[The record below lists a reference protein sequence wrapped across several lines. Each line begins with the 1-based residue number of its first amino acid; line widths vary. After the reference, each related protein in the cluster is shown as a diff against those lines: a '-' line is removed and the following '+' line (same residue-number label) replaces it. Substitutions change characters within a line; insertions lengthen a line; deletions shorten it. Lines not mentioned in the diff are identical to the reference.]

1 MMGCEELPLPL
12 PFIKDTKLKILLVA
26 ISAFNQFFGRGG
38 IAGVDIKIQKKNQGA
53 FYGEMLDKRRT
64 DVEKD
69 QEKERLRKLQEKQ
82 DKQRFNDRH
91 WSDKELASM
100 TQVCPPTHC
109 FHLAS
114 VYYKKDSL
122 ICLLGKSNTYPS

>member
-1 MMGCEELPLPL
+1 MNQQRGNIQL
-12 PFIKDTKLKILLVA
+12 PFIKDTKLKTELVA
-26 ISAFNQFFGRGG
+26 ISCSNQFFGRGG

-100 TQVCPPTHC
+100 TQVCPPTHI
-109 FHLAS
+109 FQLPF
-114 VYYKKDSL
+114 YYKKRM
-122 ICLLGKSNTYPS
+122 

>member
-1 MMGCEELPLPL
+1 M
-12 PFIKDTKLKILLVA
+12 
-26 ISAFNQFFGRGG
+26 
-38 IAGVDIKIQKKNQGA
+38 DIKIQKKNQGA

-100 TQVCPPTHC
+100 TQVCSSTHC
-109 FHLAS
+109 FQLPS
-114 VYYKKDSL
+114 YYKKDCDTWHEAPKTLLKTTMQTL
-122 ICLLGKSNTYPS
+122 IVHKTHF

>member
-1 MMGCEELPLPL
+1 MTELRRVAIATT
-12 PFIKDTKLKILLVA
+12 FHQGHKIEKKMLVA
-26 ISAFNQFFGRGG
+26 ISGYIQFFGRGG

-100 TQVCPPTHC
+100 TQVCPPTH
-109 FHLAS
+109 FF
-114 VYYKKDSL
+114 
-122 ICLLGKSNTYPS
+122 